1 MIGGPTGSG
10 KNRLAMELA
19 LRFSGEIV
27 NADSRQ
33 IYRGLVIGTNYP
45 SQEEMNSVPH
55 HLYGFLHP
63 ALRFSAAEYERAAA
77 SVIEGIL
84 RSQKLPVV
92 VGGTGFYMKA
102 LLKGTWE
109 VPGRDPVLRGRL
121 ESLTTR
127 RGKEFAHRLLARLDP
142 DSANQIPINDTYRV
156 IRALEILLRTGKK
169 RSQLVVNR
177 TERFKAARFYL
188 DVGRDLLNEVILGRT
203 EQMFQNG
210 WVEEVQGLL
219 QEYPGF
225 EGMPAGASL
234 GYQEIIQFIRG
245 ECSLSECKEWVVRK
259 TMQYAKRQLTWF
271 RNQDQFVRLNSQQGL
286 HKIIDS
292 VLQLQSD
299 IVEFL
304 SSSKPE

>member
-19 LRFSGEIV
+19 LRLSGEIV

-33 IYRGLVIGTNYP
+33 IYQGLVIGTNYP
-45 SQEEMNSVPH
+45 SKEEMNSVPH

-63 ALRFSAAEYERAAA
+63 AMPFSAADYERAAA
-77 SVIEGIL
+77 SAIEVIL
-84 RSQKLPVV
+84 RSQKLPIV

-109 VPGRDPVLRGRL
+109 VPARDLALRGRL
-121 ESLTTR
+121 ESLAAR
-127 RGKEFAHRLLARLDP
+127 RGKNFAHSLLARLDP
-142 DSANQIPINDTYRV
+142 ESANQISINDAYRV
-156 IRALEILLRTGKK
+156 TRALDIYFQTVK
-169 RSQLVVNR
+169 RRSEMALNR

-188 DVGRDLLNEVILGRT
+188 DEDRDRLNEVIRGRT

-210 WVEEVQGLL
+210 WVEEVQRLQ
-219 QEYPGF
+219 QEYSGF

-234 GYQEIIQFIRG
+234 GYREIMQHIRG
-245 ECSLSECKEWVVRK
+245 ECSLLDCKERIIRK

-271 RNQDQFVRLNSQQGL
+271 RNQDQFIRFNSQEGL

-299 IVEFL
+299 TAEFFL
-304 SSSKPE
+304 RSSAE